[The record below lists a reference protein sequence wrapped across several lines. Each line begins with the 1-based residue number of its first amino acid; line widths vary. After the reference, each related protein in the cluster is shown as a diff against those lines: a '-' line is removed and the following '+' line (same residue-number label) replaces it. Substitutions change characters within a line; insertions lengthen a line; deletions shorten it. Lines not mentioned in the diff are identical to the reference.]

1 MSGAA
6 AQFRETLSPEELREQ
21 FEALAADWKERSGYL
36 SDARRMAMLE
46 PYQRI
51 IGLGRP
57 AVPLI
62 LEELQREPNFWFWAL
77 EAITG
82 EDPVPPDA
90 NGVVDRMVEAWLEWG
105 RRNRLI

>member
-1 MSGAA
+1 MSSAA
-6 AQFRETLSPEELREQ
+6 VQFRPELSPEELREQ
-21 FEALAADWKERSGYL
+21 FEALAADWKERSKYL
-36 SDARRMAMLE
+36 SNVRQMAMLE

-62 LEELQREPNFWFWAL
+62 LEDLRREPNFWFWAL

-82 EDPVPPDA
+82 EDPVPPDT
-90 NGVVDRMVEAWLEWG
+90 NGVVDRMVDAWLEWG
-105 RRNRLI
+105 RQRRLI